1 MQGLLRRLQISTRI
15 HFITATAVACMLA
28 LTLGAAW
35 LEARSME
42 QDRIALLRGVVES
55 AAGIAGRYE
64 AEARAGRLPQE
75 EAQRLALD
83 AIKGMRYR
91 GQEYVWVNDMA
102 GRMVMHPFRPDLDG
116 KDVLD
121 MRDPTG
127 FRLFAGMI
135 EVVRRSGGGTVG
147 YLWAR
152 PGANQA
158 AAEQVEKMSFVQ
170 GFAPWGWLLGT
181 GVYMDDLRAQQREAF
196 LNGLLAAGVAG
207 LLMVLLATLL
217 ARSITRPL
225 AAATRATAALAGGD
239 LATPV
244 PGLER
249 GDELGVLA
257 RALEGFRADGLEKR
271 RLEAQAQAERALRD
285 RRQVAM
291 DRHTQDFG
299 TSISGVMGSLA
310 RSAET
315 MRGAAD
321 SMAEAVERTRGGSAA
336 TATGAEDSARNLTSV
351 AAATEELTASVGE
364 IARQAG
370 RAAQTAQ
377 EAVARAEAT
386 DGKVRSL
393 SQAAEQIGEVV
404 KLIANIAGQTNLL
417 ALNATIEAA
426 RAGEAGKGFAVVAS
440 EVKQLASQTAK
451 ATQDIGAQIG
461 AIQTATEEAV
471 DAVRDV
477 SAAVSEMHEVA
488 AAIAAAVE
496 EQGAATREIAA
507 SVQTVAQATSHATV
521 AMREVAGAAEGAG
534 GASRTVLGVA
544 AEIGSVAT
552 TLREEVD
559 GFLASMRSEGGDAR
573 AYERIPGN
581 GALATL
587 LRDGGRTGLRI
598 RDISRGGIALESE
611 VALPVGTELRLDL
624 PGAQVPVAARVVRC
638 GDRVL
643 ALSFRQDPACLAQ
656 VDQALATIG
665 RGAAAKAA

>member
-1 MQGLLRRLQISTRI
+1 MTMFRQLSIAVRL
-15 HFITATAVACMLA
+15 HLITASAV
-28 LTLGAAW
+28 
-35 LEARSME
+35 
-42 QDRIALLRGVVES
+42 IALLALAVLAAMKLSHDLESDRVALLRSVVES
-55 AAGIAGRYE
+55 AGAIAGRYE
-64 AEARAGRLPQE
+64 AEARAGRLAPE

-83 AIKGMRYR
+83 AIRGIRYR

-127 FRLFAGMI
+127 YRLFAGMI
-135 EVVRRSGGGTVG
+135 DVVRRQGGGTVG
-147 YLWAR
+147 YMWAR
-152 PGANQA
+152 PGAGQA
-158 AAEQVEKMSFVQ
+158 AAEQVEKTSFVQ

-181 GVYMDDLRAQQREAF
+181 GVYMDDLRAQQREVFWQA
-196 LNGLLAAGVAG
+196 LAVAGAAGLVMA
-207 LLMVLLATLL
+207 LLATLL

-225 AAATRATAALAGGD
+225 AAATHATAALAGGD

-244 PGLER
+244 PGQER

-271 RLEAQAQAERALRD
+271 RLEAQAAAERAARD
-285 RRQVAM
+285 RRQAAM

-310 RSAET
+310 RSANT

-321 SMAEAVERTRGGSAA
+321 DMAAAVERTRTGSAA
-336 TATGAEDSARNLTSV
+336 TAAGAEDSARNLTSV
-351 AAATEELTASVGE
+351 AAATEELTASVSE

-370 RAAQTAQ
+370 RAAQTAR

-393 SQAAEQIGEVV
+393 SQAAGQIGQVV
-404 KLIANIAGQTNLL
+404 KLIADIAGQTNLL

-451 ATQDIGAQIG
+451 ATQDIGTQIG
-461 AIQTATEEAV
+461 AIQAATEESV

-507 SVQTVAQATSHATV
+507 SVQTVAQATGHATV
-521 AMREVAGAAEGAG
+521 AMREVASAAEGAG
-534 GASRTVLGVA
+534 GASRSVLGVA
-544 AEIGSVAT
+544 AEIGSVAA

-559 GFLASMRSEGGDAR
+559 GFLASMRHDGSDAR

-598 RDISRGGIALESE
+598 RDISRGGIALEGNFTLDVGAE
-611 VALPVGTELRLDL
+611 VRLDL
-624 PGAQVPVAARVVRC
+624 PGANHAVAARIVRC
-638 GDRVL
+638 ADQVIG
-643 ALSFRQDPACLAQ
+643 LSFKQDGESLAQ
-656 VDQALATIG
+656 VDEVLRCVGRLRQPQAA
-665 RGAAAKAA
+665 